1 MLLMKVRE
9 GRRKL
14 VWRLWMAVRVWWREE
29 PSSWP
34 GIQSFKRRLSEGS
47 RRFYNHGEGPYW
59 NWSLLLVE
67 SAY

>member
-1 MLLMKVRE
+1 MYVIVVKNISMLKKIFGPYRILLMRVRE

-34 GIQSFKRRLSEGS
+34 ASGT
-47 RRFYNHGEGPYW
+47 W
-59 NWSLLLVE
+59 NGALKL
-67 SAY
+67 Y

>member
-1 MLLMKVRE
+1 MLLMRVRE

-34 GIQSFKRRLSEGS
+34 ASGT
-47 RRFYNHGEGPYW
+47 W
-59 NWSLLLVE
+59 NGALKL
-67 SAY
+67 Y